1 MAKKKKARPTD
12 SPANPSVSV
21 KTPYVPPLPEER
33 SNYIPPEVSNRMVRR
48 VFFFAGIPTALGLSS
63 FVVNYLLIV
72 NHVVKISNLF
82 TLVESLS
89 LFGLGFVGISYG
101 VLSASWEEAP
111 GSLWGVGEFRQN
123 LGNLW
128 QAWREYSRQ
137 KRQDS

>member
-1 MAKKKKARPTD
+1 
-12 SPANPSVSV
+12 
-21 KTPYVPPLPEER
+21 
-33 SNYIPPEVSNRMVRR
+33 
-48 VFFFAGIPTALGLSS
+48 GLSS